1 MVLSLHQGMFWEGQA
16 CPSQTQVWDGQ
27 ALGRWLRNAFG
38 TAEYKLFGSWFYEM
52 EHWLKYRSH
61 FGSRYHTR
69 ADAVTQAFFPW
80 WVFDSQHHLL
90 SGFQVPMCI
99 QMIHEMAELKA
110 KGPIVCKHP
119 WNKSGTYLSNYRSQF
134 LQNWDL
140 AHFQRRV
147 LYDLLL
153 GKVVWLSGPRKRYRK
168 NCLHFSICACH
179 PCAGAMLIFSVS
191 FQF

>member
-134 LQNWDL
+134 LRIGTWRIFKDKCCMICCLERWCGCQDHENVIEKIVYTSRFVRVIL
-140 AHFQRRV
+140 AQ
-147 LYDLLL
+147 
-153 GKVVWLSGPRKRYRK
+153 GP
-168 NCLHFSICACH
+168 C
-179 PCAGAMLIFSVS
+179 
-191 FQF
+191 